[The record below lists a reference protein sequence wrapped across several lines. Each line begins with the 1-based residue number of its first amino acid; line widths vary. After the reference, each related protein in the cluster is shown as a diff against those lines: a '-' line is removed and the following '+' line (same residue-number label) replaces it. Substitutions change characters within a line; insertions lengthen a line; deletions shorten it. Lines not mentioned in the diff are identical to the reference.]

1 MIGAY
6 PSATGRSSSIET
18 SAQQLSMSILVC
30 AYCLEAVIVPHRS
43 VPTLHEQLCL
53 HGRVR
58 LAGSDGLIPELL
70 RVSKPLVEAVDR
82 VIEQNCAGTVR
93 DTHAEEFV
101 VRRKFPRGVDDTPQ
115 ASPISSSL
123 MENVDSVID
132 RDG

>member
-18 SAQQLSMSILVC
+18 SAQQFNDILVC
-30 AYCLEAVIVPHRS
+30 AHCLELVIVPHRS
-43 VPTLHEQLCL
+43 VPTLHEHLCL

-93 DTHAEEFV
+93 YTHAEEFV
-101 VRRKFPRGVDDTPQ
+101 VRRIFPRGVDDTPQ

-123 MENVDSVID
+123 MEDVDSVID